1 MRALFFTAWSTK
13 RGTALPMQKKFLL
26 VSVSVR
32 IPHYLDVFSC
42 PADSSIGDIVTHS
55 LTHSGLYLF
64 EFNG

>member
-32 IPHYLDVFSC
+32 FPHYLDVFLK
-42 PADSSIGDIVTHS
+42 PAGVAMSRKVAAKAHG
-55 LTHSGLYLF
+55 
-64 EFNG
+64 